1 MFKVLHYN
9 SGWLS
14 ADLLQAVDLGLT
26 LGQADRS
33 TAGHELR
40 HKACRSVANE
50 AVFIPISA
58 E

>member
-40 HKACRSVANE
+40 HKACRSVAG
-50 AVFIPISA
+50 
-58 E
+58 